1 MDTTS
6 IEFLMNDTSLDAW
19 IDQSVTNDNFVV
31 SQHDIDET
39 YHNIP
44 TPKMSRKTTR
54 NLAPI
59 VLMNVR
65 KVNRWCTI

>member
-1 MDTTS
+1 
-6 IEFLMNDTSLDAW
+6 MNNTLLDAW
-19 IDQSVTNDNFVV
+19 IDQSVTNNNFVV
-31 SQHDIDET
+31 SQHNIDDI

-44 TPKMSRKTTR
+44 TPKTSNTTK

-65 KVNRWCTI
+65 KVNRQCTT